1 MGRFLN
7 ADGYVTTGSVAPA
20 ANMFAYCG
28 NNPVTYRD
36 PTGYAIWG
44 PPPLAAMVAAACNG
58 LGISPPRRDLASA
71 PDLDERAAN
80 PGNYNCYGNGI
91 GKEIRTNPTGY
102 SPGDSTEKTFKAVQK
117 DLGGAR
123 NVRRLKGMD
132 APVRKD
138 EFKVAMKCGA
148 ADYHFIRLTENG
160 WYNKSGTAP
169 GVYIDQSFVTADI
182 WYPMWGN
189 GNQIYI
195 ENVPYYNY
203 ETVYFAVR
211 IGWDEK

>member
-1 MGRFLN
+1 MPEHPF
-7 ADGYVTTGSVAPA
+7 YAPTK
-20 ANMFAYCG
+20 G
-28 NNPVTYRD
+28 WTE
-36 PTGYAIWG
+36 AIHLCAG
-44 PPPLAAMVAAACNG
+44 DKLVNHNGEMVVV
-58 LGISPPRRDLASA
+58 
-71 PDLDERAAN
+71 EQVQH
-80 PGNYNCYGNGI
+80 
-91 GKEIRTNPTGY
+91 EILCLLYT
-102 SPGDSTEKTFKAVQK
+102 SEKTFKAVQK

-148 ADYHFIRLTENG
+148 TDYHFIRLTENG